1 MYFVDYYGHLGILC
15 FGRVCE
21 PQGYFASGIV
31 TNASLQTLEIN
42 FKYTRLSI
50 YFITSNVECQGYFF
64 SFGREQGGVY
74 RIVLREERV
83 RRDDLIIL

>member
-42 FKYTRLSI
+42 FKSTRLSI

-64 SFGREQGGVY
+64 LLEESREGYIG
-74 RIVLREERV
+74 
-83 RRDDLIIL
+83 